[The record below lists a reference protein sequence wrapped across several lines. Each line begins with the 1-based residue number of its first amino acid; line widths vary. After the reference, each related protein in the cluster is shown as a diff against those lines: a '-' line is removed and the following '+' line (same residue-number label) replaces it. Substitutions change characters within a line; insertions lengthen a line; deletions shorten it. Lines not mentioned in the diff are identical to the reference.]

1 MLQIECAKEQET
13 MSKNFESEATN
24 ARLHL
29 PSLELSLTS
38 NNLSLLQLSE
48 KSVDLSL
55 PELSEKSGDLS
66 LSQLSEKSANLSL
79 SQLSEESVDL
89 SLSQLSDKS
98 VNIDELSC
106 YSTATKNELSEFSQD
121 TIKGKI

>member
-1 MLQIECAKEQET
+1 MLQTECVKEQET

-38 NNLSLLQLSE
+38 NNLSLSQLSE
-48 KSVDLSL
+48 KSVDL
-55 PELSEKSGDLS
+55 
-66 LSQLSEKSANLSL
+66 N
-79 SQLSEESVDL
+79 
-89 SLSQLSDKS
+89 LSQLSDKS